1 VWIGI
6 LIFTA
11 THSQNWFKLRNF
23 SRNLWLGNHFFHQYL
38 SFSHIFY
45 HLNRTCLFSR
55 DLLKYM
61 WCLYLKVVIE
71 FLLTITSF
79 VKFIP
84 LRTWTL
90 LSLGD
95 SNCLVSIFL
104 YIVSLP
110 VSYCIGLFILFF
122 EPLDCLFE

>member
-1 VWIGI
+1 
-6 LIFTA
+6 
-11 THSQNWFKLRNF
+11 
-23 SRNLWLGNHFFHQYL
+23 
-38 SFSHIFY
+38 
-45 HLNRTCLFSR
+45 
-55 DLLKYM
+55 M